1 MSIELR
7 IRGPT
12 TDSGGGGPPARRGLA
27 RLVGGEARL
36 RLPVVRFPPYIGH
49 VAQPS
54 GNGPFLI
61 TGCEVVLP
69 DRVIRHGAVLA
80 DDGTILFAGPGDRL
94 PRKLPNGCRRISA
107 PGMRACPALW
117 ETHIHGCG
125 GVSTE
130 SMTAQ
135 SLARMAKFLA
145 QRGIGAF
152 LPTIVSDERHIG
164 SLGEALDSVRE
175 NPALRARIPGIHVE
189 GPFVS
194 RARRGAIPE
203 KLVRPPSIE
212 YLERMITLSRGTIR
226 VLTIA
231 PELPGSRELIDRLP
245 SAGILPSLGHSDAS
259 YDSLRACEGIS
270 PLGVTHLFNGMSGVS
285 HKEPG
290 LAQWALLDKEV
301 FTELNCDGTHVH
313 DAAVRLVLQSRPW
326 EKIVAISDA
335 VAPAGL
341 GPEDPVGRLY
351 GQPLTA
357 RGAGLYY
364 ADSGVL
370 VGSRLL
376 VPDGLARLVHEFR
389 VPVANAVAM
398 ATLNPARLLGFSRKG
413 ALLAG
418 YDADVALF
426 SQDFTRCSFLS
437 WGGMPLFESP

>member
-1 MSIELR
+1 M
-7 IRGPT
+7 
-12 TDSGGGGPPARRGLA
+12 PPRRESARRSS
-27 RLVGGEARL
+27 L
-36 RLPVVRFPPYIGH
+36 RCLPATRFPPYIGH
-49 VAQPS
+49 VAQPR
-54 GNGPFLI
+54 GKVPFLI

-69 DRVIRHGAVLA
+69 DRVIRGGAVLA
-80 DDGTILFAGPGDRL
+80 DEGVILFAGSEDRL
-94 PRKLPNGCRRISA
+94 PAKLPDGCRRIAA

-135 SLARMAKFLA
+135 SLGQMGETLAR
-145 QRGIGAF
+145 RGIGAF
-152 LPTIVSDERHIG
+152 VPTVASDELHIG
-164 SLGEALDSVRE
+164 SLGEALSS
-175 NPALRARIPGIHVE
+175 PQTSPLLRGRIPGIHVE

-194 RARRGAIPE
+194 AVRRGAIPE
-203 KLVRPPSIE
+203 ILIRTPSLE
-212 YLERMITLSRGTIR
+212 YLERITAIARGAIR

-231 PELPGSRELIDRLP
+231 PELPGSRELIERLP
-245 SAGILPSLGHSDAS
+245 AMGILPSFGHSDATWH
-259 YDSLRACEGIS
+259 SLHGWEVIS
-270 PLGVTHLFNGMSGVS
+270 PLCVTHLFNGMSGVS

-290 LAQWALLDKEV
+290 LAQWALLNKAV

-313 DAAVRLVLQSRPW
+313 DAAVRLALQSRPW
-326 EKIVAISDA
+326 ERIIAISDA

-341 GPEDPVGRLY
+341 GPEEGPVGHLY
-351 GQPLTA
+351 GRALTA

-376 VPDGLARLVHEFR
+376 VPDGLSRLVHEFHI
-389 VPVANAVAM
+389 PVANAVAM
-398 ATLNPARLLGFSRKG
+398 ATLNPSRLLGFPRKG

-426 SQDFTRCSFLS
+426 SPDFSRCSFLS
-437 WGGMPLFESP
+437 WEGAALFEAR

>member
-1 MSIELR
+1 M
-7 IRGPT
+7 
-12 TDSGGGGPPARRGLA
+12 LA
-27 RLVGGEARL
+27 EGSA
-36 RLPVVRFPPYIGH
+36 
-49 VAQPS
+49 
-54 GNGPFLI
+54 
-61 TGCEVVLP
+61 
-69 DRVIRHGAVLA
+69 
-80 DDGTILFAGPGDRL
+80 ILFAGSEDML
-94 PRKLPNGCRRISA
+94 PRKLPDGCKRIPA

-130 SMTAQ
+130 SMTSQ
-135 SLARMAKFLA
+135 SLARMGQFLA
-145 QRGIGAF
+145 QKGVGAF
-152 LPTIVSDERHIG
+152 LPTIVSDEGHI
-164 SLGEALDSVRE
+164 SALGAALGPSVPDPAAEASEADVIRS
-175 NPALRARIPGIHVE
+175 RIPGIHVE

-194 RARRGAIPE
+194 AARRGAIPE
-203 KLVRPPSIE
+203 NLIRAPSVE
-212 YLERMITLSRGTIR
+212 YLERMKGLSRDTIR

-231 PELPGSRELIDRLP
+231 PELNGSRVVIDRLRL
-245 SAGILPSLGHSDAS
+245 AGILPSLGHSDAS
-259 YDSLRACEGIS
+259 YDSLRSLEGIA

-290 LAQWALLDKEV
+290 LAQWALLNKEV
-301 FTELNCDGTHVH
+301 FTELNCDGSHVH

-326 EKIVAISDA
+326 ERIVAISDA

-341 GPEDPVGRLY
+341 PPGQPVGKLY
-351 GQPLTA
+351 DKPLKA
-357 RGAGLYY
+357 RGSGLYY

-376 VPDGLARLVHEFR
+376 IPDGLARLVREFR

-426 SQDFTRCSFLS
+426 NQDFTRCSFLS
-437 WGGMPLFESP
+437 WEGNTLFEGP